1 MLNTALLL
9 NNASSM
15 VNLILRSSRNCRLDD
30 GKAVYAN
37 DKTAFTYDSGP
48 RLAARIDRISRASD
62 FKSKNSQA
70 MLRVESAERRKRGR
84 KVGRKK
90 GRSDGMRSC

>member
-1 MLNTALLL
+1 MLNTALLP

-30 GKAVYAN
+30 GKAAYAN
-37 DKTAFTYDSGP
+37 DKTAFKYDSGP

-62 FKSKNSQA
+62 FESKDSQA
-70 MLRVESAERRKRGR
+70 TLRVESAERRKRGR
-84 KVGRKK
+84 KEGRKEEA
-90 GRSDGMRSC
+90 ME